1 MKCPYCGHEGQRV
14 LDSRPA
20 RDGEAVRRRRECEAC
35 RRRYTTFE
43 APERAR
49 LLVVKRNGVRE
60 PFDRE
65 KLVRSLVVACRKRPV
80 PVDRLEQA
88 ADDIERAL
96 FDLCTAEVGS
106 REVGDRALRQLYAID
121 AVAFVRFASVYREF
135 ESIREFEEITRQ
147 LRPRTDSNP
156 PDSLFALDKSP
167 AAAR

>member
-1 MKCPYCGHEGQRV
+1 MRCPYCGHEGQRV

-20 RDGEAVRRRRECEAC
+20 RDGQAVRRRRECEAC

-43 APERAR
+43 APERPR
-49 LLVVKRNGVRE
+49 LLVVKRNGARE

-65 KLVRSLVVACRKRPV
+65 KLVRSMVVACRKRPV

-96 FDLCTAEVGS
+96 FDLCEAEVDS
-106 REVGDRALRQLYAID
+106 KEVGDRALRQLYAID

-135 ESIREFEEITRQ
+135 ESVTEFERITRH
-147 LRPRTDSNP
+147 LRPLGDAAP
-156 PDSLFALDKSP
+156 PESLFEAEPEP
-167 AAAR
+167 ARIK